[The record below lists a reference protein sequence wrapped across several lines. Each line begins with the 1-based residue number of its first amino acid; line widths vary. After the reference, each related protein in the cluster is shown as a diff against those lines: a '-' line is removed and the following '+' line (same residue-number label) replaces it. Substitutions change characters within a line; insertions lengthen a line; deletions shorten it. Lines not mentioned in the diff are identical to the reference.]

1 MIPLTLKDD
10 KTVLVNAEHV
20 EAVLPRDAGSEVY
33 MRSGWQWL
41 VKQLPEVVE
50 RAVDQQLKDL
60 RISFK

>member
-20 EAVLPRDAGSEVY
+20 ESVLPMDFGSEVY